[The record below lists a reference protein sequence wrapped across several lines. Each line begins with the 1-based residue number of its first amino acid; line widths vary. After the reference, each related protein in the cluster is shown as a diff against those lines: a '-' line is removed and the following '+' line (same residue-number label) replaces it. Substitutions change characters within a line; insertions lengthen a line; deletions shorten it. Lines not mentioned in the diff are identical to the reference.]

1 VAGLLEIFFDLAW
14 SYLVGANRV
23 KADIQNKNVPA
34 AQERRRAPP
43 LPK

>member
-14 SYLVGANRV
+14 SYLIGANRI
-23 KADIQNKNVPA
+23 KADIHNKNVPA
-34 AQERRRAPP
+34 AQASRRAPP